1 MPGLFAIPTAKDKLH
16 LLPFYFQWLRL
27 KELNYVSSPPVETWW
42 TSVNLHLRTPGNAED
57 LATQIGQ
64 LDA

>member
-16 LLPFYFQWLRL
+16 LTPLLFSVTKTERAKLHFLP
-27 KELNYVSSPPVETWW
+27 PMETWW